1 MSAKAHLARFPELR
15 AGRGNPH
22 ALADDRQ
29 RVLWVLATTKN
40 DPDLD
45 YLTPAE
51 VSDILCDVEGINV
64 SRQRVAGLLQKENS
78 AVVRRRRSKARDR
91 YKIMN
96 GGIEELEP
104 PGPISM
110 YVDPEKALSQIR
122 KLEEILAS
130 LEGDIKICDP
140 YVENKTIDY
149 IVVCRNASSVKLLT
163 ANVLKETALRRD
175 VAAFAKEHGD
185 RLEIRVAPAGLL
197 HDRYI
202 LHDGGMLLLGTSLN
216 GFAKKQSFMVPL
228 GPDIKSATEVA
239 FNRVWA
245 NSTAF

>member
-1 MSAKAHLARFPELR
+1 MSAKPHLARFPGLR
-15 AGRGNPH
+15 VDRSTPH

-29 RVLWVLATTKN
+29 RVLWVLATTRD

-51 VSDILCDVEGINV
+51 VSDILCDLEGINV
-64 SRQRVAGLLQKENS
+64 SRQRAAGLLQKESS
-78 AVVRRRRSKARDR
+78 AVVRRRRSKGRAR
-91 YKIMN
+91 YKIMSA
-96 GGIEELEP
+96 GIEELEP
-104 PGPISM
+104 SGPTSM
-110 YVDPEKALSQIR
+110 YVDPEHALTQIR

-130 LEGDIKICDP
+130 LVGHLKVCDP

-149 IVVCRNASSVKLLT
+149 IAECRKACSVKLLT
-163 ANVLKETALRRD
+163 ANVLKETTLRRD
-175 VAAFAKEHGD
+175 LAAFAKQHGD
-185 RLEIRVAPAGLL
+185 KLEIRVAPAGLL

-216 GFAKKQSFMVPL
+216 GFAKKQSFIVPL
-228 GPDIKSATEVA
+228 GPDIKSATETA

-245 NSTAF
+245 TSKVF